1 MLNVAHACYSDLPAE
16 QGLARHMAL
25 IALELLLLPLLELT
39 DDADD
44 GDDTVPTICRSF
56 EFVRHEKYTFQKTA
70 TVCANST

>member
-25 IALELLLLPLLELT
+25 IALELLLLLLLELT

-44 GDDTVPTICRSF
+44 DWDDTVPTICRSF
-56 EFVRHEKYTFQKTA
+56 KFVRQEKYTFQKTA
-70 TVCANST
+70 TV